1 MGLSRN
7 LAWQGAADGVGATI
21 KATADRLVLY
31 GTDITN
37 SDELLDALK
46 KQLNVKMFK
55 IDPDRS
61 DFFKRERDRKKIPAI
76 HQCRETHQV
85 LAQNSSIVVHRVLSC
100 YCDDTS
106 CDAKC
111 FNPRKTTLD
120 RGDLVQVLSDGEDND
135 DRYSSGSDPEDEE
148 EEETAFDRV
157 EKILSPEQRSL
168 FRRRLDEGYDV
179 DLSTVPLAHQLLHM
193 KWTTWQA
200 LAPASM
206 RINHERPNLQLH
218 HFYAVLY
225 WIQETKKVFYIDKI
239 IKETPTTVTVK
250 FLQRTTTGRYDWP
263 KKPDVEEFNE
273 EKKKW
278 TKLRQTPTF
287 RTESK

>member
-1 MGLSRN
+1 M
-7 LAWQGAADGVGATI
+7 
-21 KATADRLVLY
+21 
-31 GTDITN
+31 
-37 SDELLDALK
+37 
-46 KQLNVKMFK
+46 
-55 IDPDRS
+55 
-61 DFFKRERDRKKIPAI
+61 
-76 HQCRETHQV
+76 
-85 LAQNSSIVVHRVLSC
+85 HRVLSC

-148 EEETAFDRV
+148 KEETAFDRV

-200 LAPASM
+200 LAPASV
-206 RINHERPNLQLH
+206 RINYECPNLQLH
-218 HFYAVLY
+218 HFYAILY
-225 WIQETKKVFYIDKI
+225 WNQETKKVFYIGQI

-250 FLQRTTTGRYDWP
+250 FLHENNYGTLRLAKKARCGR
-263 KKPDVEEFNE
+263 V
-273 EKKKW
+273 
-278 TKLRQTPTF
+278 Q
-287 RTESK
+287 